1 MDQKTSQFIFLF
13 LVALGYAEKL
23 KTSSIK
29 QWLVS
34 IHFCKSEDE
43 TCDQSLSRQ
52 SSTVCQKP
60 IFSSKI
66 RVKNQVDENTFK
78 MVNLDICGKIE
89 NFCRKNILNI

>member
-1 MDQKTSQFIFLF
+1 MDQKTLQFIFLF

-60 IFSSKI
+60 IVLDSTNKPT
-66 RVKNQVDENTFK
+66 TFK
-78 MVNLDICGKIE
+78 FHWFFGEV
-89 NFCRKNILNI
+89 

>member
-1 MDQKTSQFIFLF
+1 MDQKTLQFIFLF

-60 IFSSKI
+60 IFCSKI

-78 MVNLDICGKIE
+78 MVNLDICGKTE
-89 NFCRKNILNI
+89 NF

>member
-1 MDQKTSQFIFLF
+1 MDQKTVKIFLF
-13 LVALGYAEKL
+13 LVTLGYAEKL
-23 KTSSIK
+23 KTPSIK

-60 IFSSKI
+60 IFCSK
-66 RVKNQVDENTFK
+66 FK
-78 MVNLDICGKIE
+78 LMKTNSKMS
-89 NFCRKNILNI
+89 F